1 MGNFLNVIICGLT
14 FSVALNFIY
23 FRKKHIKSG
32 ETEIF
37 SVLLV
42 VNLISLITEF
52 LCSYIGYNFPEN
64 SLLSHIVTKSYLI
77 CLMTFLLYM
86 TLYIYVICYVSSKKP
101 NLKYYD
107 WLKYISYVIWGGCS
121 GMCILLP
128 ITTHV
133 GYATGL
139 AVNWMYICSTLV
151 LIEWAI
157 PFIKNFKI
165 INKHKA
171 FPLILFVIFMIV
183 ISSVQRFHP
192 EITITTVAEFLI
204 IFIMFHTIEN
214 PDMQL
219 IGELY
224 KNKKLIEKTNED
236 HSKFMFRMTQDIK
249 KPVKDIVDISD
260 RMVSMKDSKELLSA
274 SKSINNY
281 GKQVDYLI
289 NKALNISNMD
299 TQKIKVFDSRYNINN
314 VFKEVTFRA
323 KEVIKEGIKFDFS
336 IGSSIPTYLYG
347 DSIKLKQI
355 ISSLI
360 NISNDFTKE
369 GFISLD
375 ISSIERY
382 GICRLIIT
390 VEDSGKGIS
399 IDRVNEILSLSEKEL
414 TDIDVT
420 NVENRNLD
428 IFSVKK
434 LVNMLGGTLM
444 VKSEE
449 GVGTTVT
456 IILEQKIVETNKTEM
471 AKTLESYE
479 HAVYG
484 EKQILVIDDDEREL
498 KEIEKQIQE
507 DGIMVSTSV
516 YGRDAIEKARS
527 KIKYDLIILDDE
539 MDTYSAYEVLKALK
553 KVKDFKTPVVV
564 MINDNKEGIKLH
576 YLKDGFADV
585 ISKSKLESE
594 IERVLKRF

>member
-1 MGNFLNVIICGLT
+1 MGNFLNIIVCGMI
-14 FSVALNFIY
+14 FSVALNIIY

-32 ETEIF
+32 ETKIF
-37 SVLLV
+37 SILLI

-64 SLLSHIVTKSYLI
+64 SLISHIVTKSYLI

-101 NLKYYD
+101 KLKYYD
-107 WLKYISYVIWGGCS
+107 WLEYISYVIWGICS
-121 GMCILLP
+121 AMCIILP

-133 GYATGL
+133 GYATGP

-151 LIEWAI
+151 LIEWSI
-157 PFIKNFKI
+157 PFVKNFKI
-165 INKHKA
+165 INKNKA
-171 FPLILFVIFMIV
+171 FPLILFVIFMVI

-192 EITITTVAEFLI
+192 EITITTVAEFLV

-249 KPVKDIVDISD
+249 KPIKDIIEVSD
-260 RMVSMKDSKELLSA
+260 NMVSMKDSKELLLA

-323 KEVIKEGIKFDFS
+323 KEIIKEGINFDFN
-336 IGSSIPTYLYG
+336 ISSIPTYLYG

-399 IDRVNEILSLSEKEL
+399 IDRINEILSLNGEDLSN
-414 TDIDVT
+414 IDVT
-420 NVENRNLD
+420 DVENRNLD
-428 IFSVKK
+428 IFAVKK

-444 VKSEE
+444 IKSEE
-449 GVGTTVT
+449 GVGTAVT
-456 IILEQKIVETNKTEM
+456 IILEQKIVETSKTEIT
-471 AKTLESYE
+471 KKLESYE
-479 HAVYG
+479 HSIYG

-498 KEIEKQIQE
+498 KNIEKQIQAN
-507 DGIMVSTSV
+507 GIMVSTSV

-539 MDTYSAYEVLKALK
+539 MDTYSAYEVLKELK

-576 YLKDGFADV
+576 YLKDGFADC
-585 ISKSKLESE
+585 IMKSKLTSE
-594 IERVLKRF
+594 IDRVLKRF

>member
-1 MGNFLNVIICGLT
+1 
-14 FSVALNFIY
+14 
-23 FRKKHIKSG
+23 
-32 ETEIF
+32 
-37 SVLLV
+37 
-42 VNLISLITEF
+42 
-52 LCSYIGYNFPEN
+52 
-64 SLLSHIVTKSYLI
+64 
-77 CLMTFLLYM
+77 
-86 TLYIYVICYVSSKKP
+86 
-101 NLKYYD
+101 
-107 WLKYISYVIWGGCS
+107 
-121 GMCILLP
+121 MCIILP

-133 GYATGL
+133 GYATGP

-151 LIEWAI
+151 LIEWSI
-157 PFIKNFKI
+157 PFVKNFKI
-165 INKHKA
+165 INKNKA
-171 FPLILFVIFMIV
+171 FPLILFVIFMVI

-192 EITITTVAEFLI
+192 EITITTVAEFLV

-249 KPVKDIVDISD
+249 KPIKDIIEVSD
-260 RMVSMKDSKELLSA
+260 NMVSMKDSKELLLA

-323 KEVIKEGIKFDFS
+323 KEIIKEGINFDFN
-336 IGSSIPTYLYG
+336 ISSIPTYLYG

-399 IDRVNEILSLSEKEL
+399 IDRINEILSLNGEDLSN
-414 TDIDVT
+414 IDVT
-420 NVENRNLD
+420 DVENRNLD
-428 IFSVKK
+428 IFAVKK

-444 VKSEE
+444 IKSEE
-449 GVGTTVT
+449 GVGTAVT
-456 IILEQKIVETNKTEM
+456 IILEQKIVETSKTEIT
-471 AKTLESYE
+471 KKLESYE
-479 HAVYG
+479 HSIYG

-498 KEIEKQIQE
+498 KNIEKQIQAN
-507 DGIMVSTSV
+507 GIMVSTSV

-539 MDTYSAYEVLKALK
+539 MDTYSAYEVLKELK

-576 YLKDGFADV
+576 YLKDGFADC
-585 ISKSKLESE
+585 IMKSKLTSE
-594 IERVLKRF
+594 IDRVLKRF